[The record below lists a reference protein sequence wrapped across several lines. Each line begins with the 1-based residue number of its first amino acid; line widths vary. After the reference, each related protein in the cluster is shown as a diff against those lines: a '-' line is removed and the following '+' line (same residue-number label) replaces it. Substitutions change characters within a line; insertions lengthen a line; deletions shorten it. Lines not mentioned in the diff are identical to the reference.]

1 MKPRTR
7 KPWRLSHFQRRAL
20 KAIIHLIATGY
31 LVALFYLG
39 VNDQLGPD
47 PVDTLLNETG
57 IWAIHLLFVTLL
69 LSPLAK
75 HLPSP
80 EPIRFRRMLGIYVF
94 AYAIA
99 HFFTYVIFELQL
111 DWHLLTSELVKR
123 PYIVVGM
130 IALILLMA
138 LTVTSLSILRR
149 KMGKHWQQLHYSIYA
164 ILPLALLHYTWSQ
177 KTFWQAPVFY
187 WLIALTIMA
196 GRISRFTSKTVKRLK
211 AYQKK

>member
-149 KMGKHWQQLHYSIYA
+149 KMGKHWQQLHYGIYA

-187 WLIALTIMA
+187 WLIALIIMA